1 MVPGVFLALALAL
14 QVQPIVEPP
23 PPSSRLFESAA
34 PVGALPQTRLTG
46 YVVSGRNLRSVRAM
60 MTDARPADSTGA
72 RHDALTSWRIQPKL
86 MQRNGECDPQS
97 ADVEYTITVTL
108 PDLETRDQLNRSERA
123 EWDRY
128 FAALIGHE
136 TNHVRIVQVGVERLK
151 ASMQAARGCEAIHA
165 ASRAVLAEI
174 REASAQYDRQ
184 TRHGATEGA
193 LLMIRAR

>member
-14 QVQPIVEPP
+14 QVQPTVEPP

-34 PVGALPQTRLTG
+34 PVAALPQTRLTG

-123 EWDRY
+123 
-128 FAALIGHE
+128 
-136 TNHVRIVQVGVERLK
+136 
-151 ASMQAARGCEAIHA
+151 SMQAARGCEAIHA
-165 ASRAVLAEI
+165 VSRAVLAEI